1 MEELRNG
8 LRIGQ
13 YDAIFTLQV
22 YADNLNGNRTLP
34 FRGNRLQLMVPAQHP
49 LAAKS
54 EVKFQDLEEE
64 DFILLKREFSP
75 VVVDYVISLCVKNG
89 FSPRCSHYVNS
100 AEEGLELVGAGRGI
114 SFLHSEMNMEGLERK
129 YNVKFVDLDEKEAK
143 LDFVVVYKKQN
154 QNPLLRQLTALLE

>member
-1 MEELRNG
+1 M
-8 LRIGQ
+8 
-13 YDAIFTLQV
+13 F
-22 YADNLNGNRTLP
+22 
-34 FRGNRLQLMVPAQHP
+34 
-49 LAAKS
+49 LAALQS
-54 EVKFQDLEEE
+54 IFEEN
-64 DFILLKREFSP
+64 FNARE
-75 VVVDYVISLCVKNG
+75 YKNG